1 MKYLNEQDIQAIG
14 INWTKI
20 IDVISS
26 GVDAIRNMTYAQPVK
41 PYLRYN
47 DMTNRIIAMPA
58 YIGSPFNVA
67 GIKWIAS
74 FPGNVARGKP
84 RAHSVIILND
94 ELTGEPISII
104 NTAKLSGIRTAA
116 VTGFVLRRYLECR
129 SGTPR
134 PFNLGIIGFGPIG
147 QLHLEMITSEFGHL
161 LNNIYLYDLVK
172 IDANSLVHHRL
183 SGKMVVANDWKEVYR
198 HADVLITCTVSKQR
212 YINLQPV
219 RGRLYLNISL
229 RDFDLDFLRQVDKI
243 LVDDWEEVCR
253 EDTDIERASKF
264 LGLTRDKVKVLS
276 ELKGSDFFD
285 GSDSQSIL
293 FSPMGMA
300 VFDMSVAKHY
310 YDLAVANNNGATLV

>member
-104 NTAKLSGIRTAA
+104 N
-116 VTGFVLRRYLECR
+116 
-129 SGTPR
+129 
-134 PFNLGIIGFGPIG
+134 
-147 QLHLEMITSEFGHL
+147 
-161 LNNIYLYDLVK
+161 
-172 IDANSLVHHRL
+172 
-183 SGKMVVANDWKEVYR
+183 
-198 HADVLITCTVSKQR
+198 
-212 YINLQPV
+212 
-219 RGRLYLNISL
+219 
-229 RDFDLDFLRQVDKI
+229 
-243 LVDDWEEVCR
+243 
-253 EDTDIERASKF
+253 
-264 LGLTRDKVKVLS
+264 
-276 ELKGSDFFD
+276 
-285 GSDSQSIL
+285 
-293 FSPMGMA
+293 
-300 VFDMSVAKHY
+300 
-310 YDLAVANNNGATLV
+310 